1 MTDVQM
7 APEAVSAP
15 LPDVALPDAP
25 NDAPA
30 RGEASAPDL
39 ESLARD
45 MGWRPKED
53 WKGDDSGWRD
63 AGEFVK
69 HTVDANR
76 TLKRELGEVKDV
88 VKGLSKT
95 NERILERELA
105 KQRKALERQF
115 AEAVD
120 ANDPTAAR
128 QVSAQIDALE
138 RQSSPS
144 GPLTP
149 EQKVEY
155 QRRFKADNPW
165 FGADTEATAYATA
178 MAGVANQEGKSPEEQ
193 LAYAAEKVRKRFPE
207 LFDKPAERRTPP
219 SVEGGSRS
227 SPPAKKTYP
236 PAVLQAAKAAVD
248 RGRADSVAEYCS
260 MYDKE
265 MGRD

>member
-1 MTDVQM
+1 MTDVQS
-7 APEAVSAP
+7 APEASSAP
-15 LPDVALPDAP
+15 LPDVAAPDVP
-25 NDAPA
+25 NDASASVA
-30 RGEASAPDL
+30 RSAPDL
-39 ESLARD
+39 EALARD

-53 WKGDDSGWRD
+53 WKGDDTGWRD

-128 QVSAQIDALE
+128 RVSAEIDALD
-138 RQSSPS
+138 R
-144 GPLTP
+144 TP
-149 EQKVEY
+149 VAQDYKSK
-155 QRRFKADNPW
+155 FKAENPW
-165 FGADTEATAYATA
+165 FGVDTEASAYATA
-178 MAGVANQEGKSPEEQ
+178 MAGVAASEGKDPDAQ

-207 LFDKPAERRTPP
+207 LFDKPAQRNAP
-219 SVEGGSRS
+219 SVEGGQRGT
-227 SPPAKKTYP
+227 PQAKKSYP
-236 PAVLQAAKAAVD
+236 PAVMAAAQDAVR
-248 RGRADSVAEYCS
+248 RGRADSTAEYLA

-265 MGRD
+265 VS

>member
-7 APEAVSAP
+7 APEAPSAP
-15 LPDVALPDAP
+15 LPDVALPDTP
-25 NDAPA
+25 NEAPA
-30 RGEASAPDL
+30 RGEASTPDL

-128 QVSAQIDALE
+128 QVSAQIDALD
-138 RQSSPS
+138 R
-144 GPLTP
+144 TP
-149 EQKVEY
+149 VTTDYKSK
-155 QRRFKADNPW
+155 FKADNPW
-165 FGADTEATAYATA
+165 FGVDTEASAYATA
-178 MAGVANQEGKSPEEQ
+178 MAGVAASEGKDPEAQ
-193 LAYAAEKVRKRFPE
+193 LAYASEKVRKRFPE

>member
-7 APEAVSAP
+7 SPEAPSAP

-25 NDAPA
+25 NEAPA

-128 QVSAQIDALE
+128 QVSAQIDALD
-138 RQSSPS
+138 R
-144 GPLTP
+144 TP
-149 EQKVEY
+149 AQTDYKSK
-155 QRRFKADNPW
+155 FKADNPW
-165 FGADTEATAYATA
+165 FGENKKATAYAVT
-178 MAGVANQEGKSPEEQ
+178 MAGVAAEEGKDPDAQ
-193 LAYAAEKVRKRFPE
+193 LAFAAAEVKEKFPE

>member
-7 APEAVSAP
+7 APEAPSAP
-15 LPDVALPDAP
+15 LPDVALPDVP
-25 NDAPA
+25 NEAPA
-30 RGEASAPDL
+30 RGEASTPDL

-105 KQRKALERQF
+105 KQRKTLERQF

-128 QVSAQIDALE
+128 QVSAQIDALD
-138 RQSSPS
+138 R
-144 GPLTP
+144 TP
-149 EQKVEY
+149 VATDYKSK
-155 QRRFKADNPW
+155 FKADNPW
-165 FGADTEATAYATA
+165 FGVDTEASAYATA
-178 MAGVANQEGKSPEEQ
+178 MAGVAASEGKDPEAQ
-193 LAYAAEKVRKRFPE
+193 LAYASEKVRKRFPE

-219 SVEGGSRS
+219 AVEGGSRG
-227 SPPAKKTYP
+227 SPPPRKTYP
-236 PAVLQAAKAAVD
+236 PAVLAAAKAAVD

>member
-7 APEAVSAP
+7 APEAHEAP
-15 LPDVALPDAP
+15 APDIAAPDTP

-144 GPLTP
+144 GPLTE
-149 EQKVEY
+149 EQKVQY
-155 QRRFKADNPW
+155 QRQFKAENPW
-165 FGADTEATAYATA
+165 FGVDTEATAYATA
-178 MAGVANQEGKSPEEQ
+178 MAGVANQEGKSPEQQ
-193 LAYAAEKVRKRFPE
+193 LAFAAEKVRKRFPE
-207 LFDKPAERRTPP
+207 LFDKPVTQRNAP
-219 SVEGGSRS
+219 SVEGGQRGA
-227 SPPAKKTYP
+227 PPPKKTYP
-236 PAVLQAAKAAVD
+236 PAVLNAARQAVERK
-248 RGRADSVAEYCS
+248 RADSVQEYLA
-260 MYDKE
+260 MYDAE
-265 MGRD
+265 MR

>member
-1 MTDVQM
+1 MTDVQS
-7 APEAVSAP
+7 APEASSAP
-15 LPDVALPDAP
+15 LPDVAAPDVQ
-25 NDAPA
+25 NDASASVA
-30 RGEASAPDL
+30 RSAPDL
-39 ESLARD
+39 EALARD

-53 WKGDDSGWRD
+53 WKGDDTGWRD

-88 VKGLSKT
+88 VKNLSKT
-95 NERILERELA
+95 NERILERELT
-105 KQRKALERQF
+105 KQRKTLERQF

-128 QVSAQIDALE
+128 RVSAEIDALD
-138 RQSSPS
+138 R
-144 GPLTP
+144 TP
-149 EQKVEY
+149 VATDYKSK
-155 QRRFKADNPW
+155 FKADNPW
-165 FGADTEATAYATA
+165 FGVDTEASAYATA
-178 MAGVANQEGKSPEEQ
+178 MAGVAASEGKDPEAQ
-193 LAYAAEKVRKRFPE
+193 LAYASEKVRKRFPE

>member
-7 APEAVSAP
+7 APEAPSAP

-30 RGEASAPDL
+30 RGEAAAPDL

-128 QVSAQIDALE
+128 QVSAQIDALD
-138 RQSSPS
+138 R
-144 GPLTP
+144 TP
-149 EQKVEY
+149 VATDYKSK
-155 QRRFKADNPW
+155 FKADNPW
-165 FGADTEATAYATA
+165 FGVDTEASAYATA
-178 MAGVANQEGKSPEEQ
+178 MAGVAASEGKDPEAQ
-193 LAYAAEKVRKRFPE
+193 LAYASEKVRKRFPE
-207 LFDKPAERRTPP
+207 LFDKPTERRTPP
-219 SVEGGSRS
+219 AVEGGSRG
-227 SPPAKKTYP
+227 SPPPRKTYP
-236 PAVLQAAKAAVD
+236 PAVLAAAKAAVD

>member
-7 APEAVSAP
+7 APEAPSAP

-30 RGEASAPDL
+30 RGEASTPDL

-128 QVSAQIDALE
+128 QVSAQIDALD
-138 RQSSPS
+138 R
-144 GPLTP
+144 TP
-149 EQKVEY
+149 VQTDYKSK
-155 QRRFKADNPW
+155 FKADNPW
-165 FGADTEATAYATA
+165 FGVDTEASAYATA
-178 MAGVANQEGKSPEEQ
+178 MAGVAASEGKDPEAQ
-193 LAYAAEKVRKRFPE
+193 LAYASEKVRKRFPE

-227 SPPAKKTYP
+227 SPPPKKTYP
-236 PAVLQAAKAAVD
+236 PAVLQAAKAAVE

>member
-7 APEAVSAP
+7 APEAPSAP
-15 LPDVALPDAP
+15 LPDAPAPDAT
-25 NDAPA
+25 NEAA
-30 RGEASAPDL
+30 RSAPDL

-53 WKGDDSGWRD
+53 WKGDDTGWRD

-76 TLKRELGEVKDV
+76 TLKRELGEVKDTI
-88 VKGLSKT
+88 KGLSKT
-95 NERILERELA
+95 NERILERELT

-128 QVSAQIDALE
+128 QASAAIDALD
-138 RQSSPS
+138 R
-144 GPLTP
+144 TP
-149 EQKVEY
+149 ATQDYKSK
-155 QRRFKADNPW
+155 FKADNPW
-165 FGADTEATAYATA
+165 FGVDTEASAYATA
-178 MAGVANQEGKSPEEQ
+178 MAGVAANEGKDPDAQ

-207 LFDKPAERRTPP
+207 LFDKPAQRNAP
-219 SVEGGSRS
+219 SVEGGQRGT
-227 SPPAKKTYP
+227 PQAKKTYP
-236 PAVLQAAKAAVD
+236 PAVMAAAQDAVR
-248 RGRADSVAEYCS
+248 RGRADSTAEYLA

-265 MGRD
+265 VS

>member
-1 MTDVQM
+1 MTDVQI
-7 APEAVSAP
+7 APAADAAP

-30 RGEASAPDL
+30 RGEASTPDL

-128 QVSAQIDALE
+128 QVSAQIDALD
-138 RQSSPS
+138 R
-144 GPLTP
+144 TP
-149 EQKVEY
+149 VATDYKSK
-155 QRRFKADNPW
+155 FKADNPW
-165 FGADTEATAYATA
+165 FGVDTEASAYATA
-178 MAGVANQEGKSPEEQ
+178 MAGVAASEGKDPEAQ
-193 LAYAAEKVRKRFPE
+193 LAYASEKVRKRFPE

-236 PAVLQAAKAAVD
+236 PAVLAAAKAAVD

>member
-7 APEAVSAP
+7 APVAQEAPAP
-15 LPDVALPDAP
+15 DIAAPDTP

-128 QVSAQIDALE
+128 QVSAQIDALD
-138 RQSSPS
+138 R
-144 GPLTP
+144 TP
-149 EQKVEY
+149 VQQDYKA
-155 QRRFKADNPW
+155 RFKADNPW
-165 FGADTEATAYATA
+165 FGVDTEASAYATA
-178 MAGVANQEGKSPEEQ
+178 MAGVAASEGKDPEAQ
-193 LAYAAEKVRKRFPE
+193 LAYASEKVRKRFPE
-207 LFDKPAERRTPP
+207 LFDKPATQRNAP
-219 SVEGGSRS
+219 SVEGGQRGA
-227 SPPAKKTYP
+227 PPPKKTYP
-236 PAVLQAAKAAVD
+236 PAVLTAARQAVERK
-248 RGRADSVAEYCS
+248 RADSVQEYLA
-260 MYDKE
+260 MYDAE
-265 MGRD
+265 TR

>member
-1 MTDVQM
+1 
-7 APEAVSAP
+7 
-15 LPDVALPDAP
+15 
-25 NDAPA
+25 
-30 RGEASAPDL
+30 
-39 ESLARD
+39 

-128 QVSAQIDALE
+128 QVSAQIDALD
-138 RQSSPS
+138 R
-144 GPLTP
+144 TP
-149 EQKVEY
+149 AQTDYKSK
-155 QRRFKADNPW
+155 FKADNPW
-165 FGADTEATAYATA
+165 FGVDTEASAYATA
-178 MAGVANQEGKSPEEQ
+178 MAGVAASEGKDPEAQ
-193 LAYAAEKVRKRFPE
+193 LAYASEKVRKRFPE

-227 SPPAKKTYP
+227 SPPPKKTYP
-236 PAVLQAAKAAVD
+236 PAVLAAAKAAVD

>member
-1 MTDVQM
+1 M
-7 APEAVSAP
+7 
-15 LPDVALPDAP
+15 
-25 NDAPA
+25 
-30 RGEASAPDL
+30 
-39 ESLARD
+39 
-45 MGWRPKED
+45 
-53 WKGDDSGWRD
+53 
-63 AGEFVK
+63 
-69 HTVDANR
+69 
-76 TLKRELGEVKDV
+76 

-128 QVSAQIDALE
+128 QVSAQIDALD
-138 RQSSPS
+138 R
-144 GPLTP
+144 TP
-149 EQKVEY
+149 VATDYKSK
-155 QRRFKADNPW
+155 FKADNPW
-165 FGADTEATAYATA
+165 FGVDTEASAYATA
-178 MAGVANQEGKSPEEQ
+178 MAGVAASEGKDPEAQ
-193 LAYAAEKVRKRFPE
+193 LAYASEKVRKRFPE

-227 SPPAKKTYP
+227 SPSPKKTYP
-236 PAVLQAAKAAVD
+236 PAVLAAAKAAVD

>member
-7 APEAVSAP
+7 APEAPSAP
-15 LPDVALPDAP
+15 LPDVALPDTP

-128 QVSAQIDALE
+128 QVSAQIDALD
-138 RQSSPS
+138 R
-144 GPLTP
+144 TP
-149 EQKVEY
+149 VATDYKSK
-155 QRRFKADNPW
+155 FKEDNPW
-165 FGADTEATAYATA
+165 FGVDTEASAYATA
-178 MAGVANQEGKSPEEQ
+178 MAGVAASEGKDPEAQ
-193 LAYAAEKVRKRFPE
+193 LAYASEKVRKRFPE
-207 LFDKPAERRTPP
+207 LFDKPTERRTPP
-219 SVEGGSRS
+219 AVEGGSRG
-227 SPPAKKTYP
+227 SPPPRKTYP
-236 PAVLQAAKAAVD
+236 PAVLAAAKAAVD

>member
-7 APEAVSAP
+7 APEAPSAP

-128 QVSAQIDALE
+128 QVSAQIDALD
-138 RQSSPS
+138 R
-144 GPLTP
+144 TP
-149 EQKVEY
+149 VATDYKSK
-155 QRRFKADNPW
+155 FKADNPW
-165 FGADTEATAYATA
+165 FGVDTEASAYATA
-178 MAGVANQEGKSPEEQ
+178 MAGVAASEGKDPEAQ
-193 LAYAAEKVRKRFPE
+193 LAYASEKVRKRFPE
-207 LFDKPAERRTPP
+207 LFDKPTERRTPP
-219 SVEGGSRS
+219 AVEGGSRG
-227 SPPAKKTYP
+227 SPPPRKTYP
-236 PAVLQAAKAAVD
+236 PAVLAAAKAAVD

>member
-1 MTDVQM
+1 MTDVQLAPTAEAAPPPDAPATQ
-7 APEAVSAP
+7 APEAQSAP
-15 LPDVALPDAP
+15 Q
-25 NDAPA
+25 
-30 RGEASAPDL
+30 APDL

-53 WKGDDSGWRD
+53 WKGDDTGWRD

-128 QVSAQIDALE
+128 RVSAEIDALD
-138 RQSSPS
+138 R
-144 GPLTP
+144 TP
-149 EQKVEY
+149 VAQDYKSK
-155 QRRFKADNPW
+155 FKAENPW
-165 FGADTEATAYATA
+165 FGVDTEASAYATA
-178 MAGVANQEGKSPEEQ
+178 MAGVAASEGKDPDAQ

-207 LFDKPAERRTPP
+207 LFDKPAAQRNAP
-219 SVEGGSRS
+219 SVEGGSRGAPQARKS
-227 SPPAKKTYP
+227 YP
-236 PAVLQAAKAAVD
+236 PAVMAAAQDAVR
-248 RGRADSVAEYCS
+248 RGRADSTAEYLA

-265 MGRD
+265 VN

>member
-7 APEAVSAP
+7 APEAPSAP

-30 RGEASAPDL
+30 RGEASTPDL

-128 QVSAQIDALE
+128 QVSAQIDALD
-138 RQSSPS
+138 R
-144 GPLTP
+144 TP
-149 EQKVEY
+149 VATDYKSK
-155 QRRFKADNPW
+155 FKADNPW
-165 FGADTEATAYATA
+165 FGVDTEASAYATA
-178 MAGVANQEGKSPEEQ
+178 MAGVAASEGKDPEAQ
-193 LAYAAEKVRKRFPE
+193 LAYASEKVRKRFPE
-207 LFDKPAERRTPP
+207 LFDKPTERRTPP
-219 SVEGGSRS
+219 AVEGGSRG
-227 SPPAKKTYP
+227 SPPPRKTYP
-236 PAVLQAAKAAVD
+236 PAVLAAAKAAVD

>member
-7 APEAVSAP
+7 APEAPSAP

-128 QVSAQIDALE
+128 QVSAQIDALD
-138 RQSSPS
+138 R
-144 GPLTP
+144 TP
-149 EQKVEY
+149 VATDYKSK
-155 QRRFKADNPW
+155 FKADNPW
-165 FGADTEATAYATA
+165 FGVDTEASAYATA
-178 MAGVANQEGKSPEEQ
+178 MAGVAASEGKDPEAQ
-193 LAYAAEKVRKRFPE
+193 LAYASEKVRKRFPE

-219 SVEGGSRS
+219 AVEGGSRG
-227 SPPAKKTYP
+227 SPPPRKTYP
-236 PAVLQAAKAAVD
+236 PAVPAAAKAAVD

>member
-7 APEAVSAP
+7 APEAPSAP

-128 QVSAQIDALE
+128 QVSAQIDALD
-138 RQSSPS
+138 R
-144 GPLTP
+144 TP
-149 EQKVEY
+149 VATDYKSK
-155 QRRFKADNPW
+155 FKADNPW
-165 FGADTEATAYATA
+165 FGVDTEASAYATA
-178 MAGVANQEGKSPEEQ
+178 MAGVAASEGKDPEAQ
-193 LAYAAEKVRKRFPE
+193 LAYASEKVRKRFPE

-236 PAVLQAAKAAVD
+236 PAVLQAAKAAVE